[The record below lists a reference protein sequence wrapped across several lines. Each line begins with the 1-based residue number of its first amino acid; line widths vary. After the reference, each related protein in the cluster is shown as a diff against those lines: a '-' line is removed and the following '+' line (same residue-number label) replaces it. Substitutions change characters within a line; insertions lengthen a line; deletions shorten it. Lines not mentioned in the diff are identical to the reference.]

1 MKANALR
8 TMVKAAEQLCVIEVV
23 AVIDEE
29 VFIRSQYGCG
39 ILKKKIIIGSIF

>member
-8 TMVKAAEQLCVIEVV
+8 TMVKAEQLRVIEVV

>member
-8 TMVKAAEQLCVIEVV
+8 TMVKAAEQLRVIEVV

-29 VFIRSQYGCG
+29 VFIRSQMDVAF
-39 ILKKKIIIGSIF
+39 LRKKL